1 MGQREEEES
10 GRNLIIVSRGMCRG
24 GKVEMG

>member
-1 MGQREEEES
+1 MGKREEEES
-10 GRNLIIVSRGMCRG
+10 GRKLVIVKRGMCRG